1 METRTNQNK
10 ISEGT
15 HLVGDIKSEGGFRLE
30 GTVDGNLTT
39 PAKVVIGK
47 TGSLKG
53 ALQCENADI
62 EGKVTGTLNIT
73 GTLTLRGSAVIE
85 GEVHANKLAVEPGAT
100 FNASCTMGGAEFKE
114 LPQATLELKLD
125 PNAPQRTPIER
136 SRRTKTTPTEQAN

>member
-1 METRTNQNK
+1 METRPNQNK
-10 ISEGT
+10 ISQGT

-30 GTVDGNLTT
+30 GAVEGNLTT

-62 EGKVTGTLNIT
+62 EGKVTGTLTIT

-85 GEVHANKLAVEPGAT
+85 GEVHTNKLAVEPGAT
-100 FNASCTMGGAEFKE
+100 FNASCIMGGAEFKE
-114 LPQATLELKLD
+114 LPQATLNLKLE
-125 PNAPQRTPIER
+125 PPTPQPAQIDRA
-136 SRRTKTTPTEQAN
+136 RRAKATPTEQAN